1 MWVLVENTF
10 VDYIKYLGCMYNIA
24 LAEGIIYFS
33 LEMKN
38 SLCPFD
44 VTKDVSPVKEMEM
57 K

>member
-1 MWVLVENTF
+1 MRVLVGNTF

-24 LAEGIIYFS
+24 LAEGIIYFF

-44 VTKDVSPVKEMEM
+44 VTKDESPVKQREM